1 MNWLCA
7 GSNEYFIFS
16 DLTLSLSTLF
26 LKSVRDFLNIFS
38 NSVDALISQEKDNP
52 TFSIGTYEENNILT
66 LKLSDNG
73 PGIPEQ
79 IKDKLFQP
87 FATYGKYNGTGLG
100 MAQVKGIIEAHNGN
114 VSYTSNT
121 EGTTFYL
128 KIPISREVKSP

>member
-1 MNWLCA
+1 MRR
-7 GSNEYFIFS
+7 
-16 DLTLSLSTLF
+16 
-26 LKSVRDFLNIFS
+26 VFLNIFS